1 MKDRYTNLES
11 FEELTPLLAA
21 VMRQEITDR
30 QREILLLLYRD
41 GLTVSQCAKALSVS
55 PSTVCRTRDRGI
67 VRLRKHL
74 QYAGKTKTDA

>member
-1 MKDRYTNLES
+1 MKDGMIHIES
-11 FEELTPLLAA
+11 FAELTPILAA
-21 VMRQEITDR
+21 VMRQELTSR

-41 GLTVSQCAKALSVS
+41 GLTVSQCAKALCVS